1 MSTTKYDEDFK
12 KSLVTL
18 HQNGK
23 TQAQLCR
30 EYGVSE
36 SALCKWVKQYATVQT
51 DDGEVLTAKQV
62 KELQKRNAQLEE
74 ENQIYL
80 APFFSG
86 GSSLSRSGR
95 SSKICI
101 PQSRPSM
108 PTAGIR
114 MPEVRLE
121 KFTVHLPSSPW

>member
-1 MSTTKYDEDFK
+1 MSR
-12 KSLVTL
+12 SL
-18 HQNGK
+18 
-23 TQAQLCR
+23 
-30 EYGVSE
+30 
-36 SALCKWVKQYATVQT
+36 
-51 DDGEVLTAKQV
+51 
-62 KELQKRNAQLEE
+62 E

-114 MPEVRLE
+114 MPEGAIGKVHCPLTV
-121 KFTVHLPSSPW
+121 FTLVKTGDALQRAAFGKEPFGQPAARGRKAAWI